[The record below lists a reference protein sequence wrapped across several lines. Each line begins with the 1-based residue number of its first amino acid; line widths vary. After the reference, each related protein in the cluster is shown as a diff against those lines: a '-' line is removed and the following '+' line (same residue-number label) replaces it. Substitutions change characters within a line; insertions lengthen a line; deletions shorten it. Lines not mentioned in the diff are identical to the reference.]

1 VTRSHTKE
9 IVMPILLTNLRTLPS
24 TDFSSGGM
32 PFSYQPPTPGF
43 ALVGLIVRAG
53 HWIDQVAPV
62 FAELLED
69 GTLGTEMQ
77 GPAYG
82 GWGGSICE
90 LRCAPGYVVT
100 GIQTRSGNYVDAVR
114 LLQSKWDGGTLDT
127 TTTRW
132 SPWVGAP
139 NMGGVERMERLVEPH
154 GAAVAVGIAGRAG
167 SYVDNLT
174 LLSAEL
180 VRVSGTAVGK
190 SSNNRGGRATVA
202 AG

>member
-1 VTRSHTKE
+1 
-9 IVMPILLTNLRTLPS
+9 MPILLTNLRTLPS
-24 TDFSSGGM
+24 TDFSSAGM
-32 PFSYQPPTPGF
+32 PFAYQPPAPGF

-53 HWIDQVAPV
+53 AWIDQVAPV

-69 GTLGTEMQ
+69 GTLGPELQ

-82 GWGGSICE
+82 GWGGTPHE
-90 LRCAPGYVVT
+90 LHCAPGHVVT
-100 GIQTRSGNYVDAVR
+100 GIQTRSGSFVDAVR
-114 LLQSKWDGGTLDT
+114 LLQTKFDGSSLDVSSS
-127 TTTRW
+127 RW
-132 SPWVGAP
+132 TSWVGAP

-167 SYVDNLT
+167 AYLDNLT
-174 LLSAEL
+174 LVSAEL

-190 SSNNRGGRATVA
+190 SGNGRTRATVA